1 MENLKI
7 EQIEKIYN
15 GQDKAC
21 RCGCKGSY
29 AYDEK
34 KIKMRLNRALKL
46 VKNGEATP
54 EWLGSDC
61 INVSFGDNRAITIY
75 LKEA

>member
-7 EQIEKIYN
+7 EEIEKVYS
-15 GQDKAC
+15 GQDNAC
-21 RCGCKGSY
+21 RCGCKGDY

-34 KIKMRLNRALKL
+34 KIKMRLNRALKFI
-46 VKNGEATP
+46 KNGEATF
-54 EWLGSDC
+54 EQIGNTC